1 MAGMFARN
9 RLTRKPGLDRVG
21 SRAMIDTTLRDEA
34 ISLTRDLIRV
44 DTSNP
49 PGNETPAAMVLKRY
63 LEANGIECEIVA
75 RDPDRAN
82 LIARIPGNGSGPSMA
97 LLGHT
102 DVVPADAQDWRRPPF
117 SGDVDDDG
125 YLWGRGAVD
134 MKNETATRAVA
145 MAVLAREGFQPNGDL
160 LYIAEADEED
170 GTHPVGMIWL
180 VQERPDLATDFAIN
194 EGGGDR
200 QVLVDGRVVV
210 PICVGEKCCLAAM
223 VTALG
228 EAGHAST
235 PTAGANAV
243 PLLATLINRLAAHR
257 PKRRLLPETRAMLEA
272 LVGDLGDDLDAAID
286 RACALHPSFADLLP
300 PLFSVTIAP
309 TRLYGSAARN
319 VMPGRASVEC
329 DCRILPGDTPELLE
343 AELRD
348 ALGTDIPFEIEFP
361 EPPVGGSVATVD
373 TPLYRVCQEFLDQRD
388 PGAVLLPTIS
398 TGFTDSHFLRSAF
411 GTAAYGFWPVRH
423 TPPEV
428 IYAGVHNRDERIHVD
443 DLGYALEF
451 TLHACRAVGAMTR

>member
-1 MAGMFARN
+1 
-9 RLTRKPGLDRVG
+9 
-21 SRAMIDTTLRDEA
+21 MIDTALQDEA
-34 ISLTRDLIRV
+34 ISLTRELIQV

-75 RDPDRAN
+75 RDAKRAN
-82 LIARIPGNGSGPSMA
+82 LIARISGNGTGPSLA

-102 DVVPADAQDWRRPPF
+102 DVVPADAQDWKRPPF
-117 SGDVDDDG
+117 SGDLDDDG
-125 YLWGRGAVD
+125 YIWGRGAVD

-145 MAVLAREGFQPNGDL
+145 MAALAREGFQPNGDL

-170 GTHPVGMIWL
+170 GTHPVGMVWL
-180 VQERPDLATDFAIN
+180 VEERPDLATDYSIN

-200 QVLVDGRVVV
+200 QILTDGRVVV
-210 PICVGEKCCLAAM
+210 PICVGEKACLPAM

-243 PLLATLINRLAAHR
+243 PRLATLIERLANHR
-257 PKRRLLPETRAMLEA
+257 PKRRLLPETRALLEA
-272 LVGDLGDDLDAAID
+272 LLGDVDDDLDLAIE
-286 RACALHPSFADLLP
+286 RANALHPGFPDLIP

-309 TRLYGSAARN
+309 TRLFGSSARN

-329 DCRILPGDTPELLE
+329 DCRILPGDTPDLLE
-343 AELRD
+343 AELRA
-348 ALGTDIPFEIEFP
+348 ALGDDIPYEIEFH
-361 EPPVGGSVATVD
+361 EKLVGGTVASVD
-373 TPLYRVCQEFLDQRD
+373 TPLYRVCQDFLDQRD

-411 GTAAYGFWPVRH
+411 GTTAYGFWPVRH
-423 TPPEV
+423 TPSDV
-428 IYAGVHNRDERIHVD
+428 LYSGVHNRDERIHVD
-443 DLGYALEF
+443 DLGYALDF

>member
-1 MAGMFARN
+1 
-9 RLTRKPGLDRVG
+9 
-21 SRAMIDTTLRDEA
+21 MIDTALQEEA
-34 ISLTRDLIRV
+34 IALTRDLIQV

-49 PGNETPAAMVLKRY
+49 PGNETPAAMVLKGY
-63 LEANGIECEIVA
+63 LEANGVECEIVA
-75 RDPDRAN
+75 RDANRAN
-82 LIARIPGNGSGPSMA
+82 LVARIPGNGSGPSLA

-102 DVVPADAQDWRRPPF
+102 DVVPADAQDWQRPPF
-117 SGDVDDDG
+117 SGELDDDG

-145 MAVLAREGFQPNGDL
+145 IAALAREGFQPNGDL

-170 GTHPVGMIWL
+170 GTYAVGMAWL
-180 VQERPDLATDFAIN
+180 VEERPDLATDYSIN

-200 QVLVDGRVVV
+200 QLLVDGRTVV
-210 PICVGEKCCLAAM
+210 PICVGEKACLAAM

-243 PLLATLINRLAAHR
+243 PRLATLIDRLAHHR
-257 PKRRLLPETRAMLEA
+257 PKRRMLPETEAMLKA
-272 LVGDLGDDLDAAID
+272 LLGDVGDDLDAAIE
-286 RACALHPSFADLLP
+286 RACALHPGFPDLIP

-309 TRLYGSAARN
+309 TRLYGSSARN
-319 VMPGRASVEC
+319 VMPGRATVEC

-343 AELRD
+343 AELRA
-348 ALGTDIPFEIEFP
+348 ALGDDIPYEIEFP
-361 EPPVGGSVATVD
+361 EAIVGGSVASVD
-373 TPLYRVCQEFLDQRD
+373 TPLYRVCQDFLDQRD

-398 TGFTDSHFLRSAF
+398 TGFTDSHFLRRAF
-411 GTAAYGFWPVRH
+411 GTTAYGFWPVRH
-423 TPPEV
+423 TPSDV
-428 IYAGVHNRDERIHVD
+428 LYSGVHNRDERIHVD
-443 DLGYALEF
+443 DLGYALDF

>member
-1 MAGMFARN
+1 
-9 RLTRKPGLDRVG
+9 
-21 SRAMIDTTLRDEA
+21 MIDTTLRDEA

-102 DVVPADAQDWRRPPF
+102 DVVPADAQDWQRPPF

-243 PLLATLINRLAAHR
+243 PRLATLINRLAAHR
-257 PKRRLLPETRAMLEA
+257 PKRRLLPETRALLEA
-272 LVGDLGDDLDAAID
+272 LVGEVGDDLDAAID
-286 RACALHPSFADLLP
+286 RACALHPSFPDLLP

-309 TRLYGSAARN
+309 TRLYGSSARN

-348 ALGTDIPFEIEFP
+348 ALGTDIAFEIEFP

-388 PGAVLLPTIS
+388 PGAMLLPTIS

-411 GTAAYGFWPVRH
+411 GTAAYGFWPVKH
-423 TPPEV
+423 TPSDV

>member
-1 MAGMFARN
+1 
-9 RLTRKPGLDRVG
+9 
-21 SRAMIDTTLRDEA
+21 MIDTALQEEA
-34 ISLTRDLIRV
+34 VALTRELIQV

-75 RDPDRAN
+75 REASRAN
-82 LIARIPGNGSGPSMA
+82 LVARIPGNGSGPSLA

-102 DVVPADAQDWRRPPF
+102 DVVPADAQDWKRPPF

-145 MAVLAREGFQPNGDL
+145 MAALAREGFRPNGDL

-170 GTHPVGMIWL
+170 GTHPVGMVWL
-180 VQERPDLATDFAIN
+180 VEERPDLATDFSIN

-200 QVLVDGRVVV
+200 HVLNDGRVMV
-210 PICVGEKCCLAAM
+210 PICVGEKACLVAM

-243 PLLATLINRLAAHR
+243 PRLATLIERLANHR
-257 PKRRLLPETRAMLEA
+257 PKRRLLPESRATLEA
-272 LVGDLGDDLDAAID
+272 LLGDVDDDLDAAIE
-286 RACALHPSFADLLP
+286 RACALDPGFPDLIP

-309 TRLYGSAARN
+309 TRLYGSSARN
-319 VMPGRASVEC
+319 VMPGRATVEC
-329 DCRILPGDTPELLE
+329 DCRILPGDTPETLE
-343 AELRD
+343 AELRA
-348 ALGTDIPFEIEFP
+348 ALGDDIPYEIDFP
-361 EPPVGGSVATVD
+361 EQIVGGSVASVD

-388 PGAVLLPTIS
+388 PGATLLPTLS
-398 TGFTDSHFLRSAF
+398 TGFTDSHFLRRAF
-411 GTAAYGFWPVRH
+411 GTTAYGFWPVRH
-423 TPPEV
+423 TPNDV
-428 IYAGVHNRDERIHVD
+428 LYSGVHNRDERIHVD
-443 DLGYALEF
+443 DLGYGLEF

>member
-1 MAGMFARN
+1 
-9 RLTRKPGLDRVG
+9 
-21 SRAMIDTTLRDEA
+21 MIDTALQDEA
-34 ISLTRDLIRV
+34 IGLTRDLIQV

-49 PGNETPAAMVLKRY
+49 PGNETPAAMVLKAY
-63 LEANGIECEIVA
+63 LEANGVECEIVA
-75 RDPDRAN
+75 RDANRAN
-82 LIARIPGNGSGPSMA
+82 LVARIPGNGSGPSLA

-102 DVVPADAQDWRRPPF
+102 DVVPADAQDWKRPPF
-117 SGDVDDDG
+117 SGELDDDG

-145 MAVLAREGFQPNGDL
+145 MAALAREGFRPNGDL
-160 LYIAEADEED
+160 IYIAEADEED
-170 GTHPVGMIWL
+170 GTHPVGMVWL
-180 VQERPDLATDFAIN
+180 VEERPDLATDYSIN

-200 QVLVDGRVVV
+200 QILVDGRVVV
-210 PICVGEKCCLAAM
+210 PICVGEKACLPAM

-243 PLLATLINRLAAHR
+243 PRLATLIERLANHR
-257 PKRRLLPETRAMLEA
+257 PKRRMLPETQAMLEA
-272 LVGDLGDDLDAAID
+272 LLGDVGGDLDAAIG
-286 RACALHPSFADLLP
+286 RACALHPGFPDLIP

-309 TRLYGSAARN
+309 TRLFGSSARN

-343 AELRD
+343 AELRA
-348 ALGTDIPFEIEFP
+348 ALGSDIPYEIEFL
-361 EPPVGGSVATVD
+361 EQSVGGSVASVD
-373 TPLYRVCQEFLDQRD
+373 TPLYRVCQDFLDQRD

-398 TGFTDSHFLRSAF
+398 TGFTDSHFLRRAF

-423 TPPEV
+423 TPSDV
-428 IYAGVHNRDERIHVD
+428 LYAGVHNRDERIHVD
-443 DLGYALEF
+443 DLGYALDF
-451 TLHACRAVGAMTR
+451 TLHACRAVGAMTS